1 MLYVSCHETGFY
13 VILAPMKTLIAQL
26 KLSPN
31 LQGRTRERCPNVVW
45 MINGKEVA
53 AIRTDVEHPALP
65 LTNGDVDRIEILD
78 DALSRVMD
86 EAAWLAECQR
96 VLAVDGEIRFTLPA
110 SGALAW
116 LDTMNMYRYTVD
128 IGKRGDQPDAA
139 LPTGWNRHYS
149 PEDISLLL
157 HDAGFVGV
165 HLQSANF
172 AANEV
177 LLFTGLVRKNW
188 IGGDRKAESEMF
200 PRYGRRAFGKH
211 RSPIRTTW
219 SISARKGS

>member
-1 MLYVSCHETGFY
+1 MCLY
-13 VILAPMKTLIAQL
+13 VILAPMKTLIAHL
-26 KLSPN
+26 ELSPN

-45 MINGKEVA
+45 MVDGEEVA
-53 AIRTDVEHPALP
+53 AIRTDVERPTLP
-65 LTNGDVDRIEILD
+65 LADGDVHLIEIQD

-110 SGALAW
+110 SGPLAW
-116 LDTMNMYRYTVD
+116 LDTMNMYRYAVD

-149 PEDISLLL
+149 LEDISLLL
-157 HDAGFVGV
+157 HDAGFDAM
-165 HLQSANF
+165 HLHSANY

-177 LLFTGLVRKNW
+177 LLFMRLVWRNW
-188 IGGDRKAESEMF
+188 IGGDRKAESEVF
-200 PRYGRRAFGKH
+200 PGYGRRVFGTH

-219 SISARKGS
+219 NVSARNRG